1 MGWSFVEE
9 RVAVDLIEAYM
20 AMVALLAGMVVGSFL
35 NVVIHRLP
43 AGESL
48 VAPGSHCPKCGHPVR
63 WYHNVPV
70 IGWLLLGG
78 RCYDCGTRIPLRYPL
93 IESLTGAGFLVAYLV
108 FGVRPEL
115 IVAWGFLAALIA
127 VAFIDLDH
135 FIIPNRIVL
144 PGAVIGVVASLA
156 LHPERWWEYLL
167 AGLGAA
173 GFLLIIALLWPG
185 GMGAGDIKL
194 ALMMG
199 FVLGRGVLVAMFL
212 SFLVGGL
219 VGIALL
225 ALKLKGRK
233 DRIPFGPYL
242 ALGAA
247 TGILAGQQLLD
258 SYLSLYG

>member
-1 MGWSFVEE
+1 MWWSCVEE

-20 AMVALLAGMVVGSFL
+20 AFVALLAGMVVGSFL

-48 VAPGSHCPKCGHPVR
+48 VAPGSHCPECGHPVR

-70 IGWLLLGG
+70 IGWLFLRGS
-78 RCYDCGTRIPLRYPL
+78 CYDCGTRISVRYPFV
-93 IESLTGAGFLVAYLV
+93 ESLTGAGFLVAYLV
-108 FGVRPEL
+108 FGVQ
-115 IVAWGFLAALIA
+115 
-127 VAFIDLDH
+127 
-135 FIIPNRIVL
+135 
-144 PGAVIGVVASLA
+144 
-156 LHPERWWEYLL
+156 PERWWEYLL
-167 AGLGAA
+167 AGVGAA

-219 VGIALL
+219 VGVVLL
-225 ALKLKGRK
+225 GLKLKGRK

-242 ALGAA
+242 AMGAA
-247 TGILAGQQLLD
+247 IGILVGQQLLD
-258 SYLSLYG
+258 SYLSLYS